1 MSPASQMPVNAGI
14 INAVHGVRV
23 GQKTAESMKGYA
35 SGASEA
41 DGATER
47 EATTKPLG
55 LWCCDE
61 EKTQHVA
68 HTNAGHARD
77 V

>member
-1 MSPASQMPVNAGI
+1 
-14 INAVHGVRV
+14 
-23 GQKTAESMKGYA
+23 MKEHA

-41 DGATER
+41 NGADER
-47 EATTKPLG
+47 GATTKPLG

-68 HTNAGHARD
+68 HKNTGHARYA
-77 V
+77 